1 MALLEFKNLTYESDG
16 LQILKN
22 VSFSIEKG
30 SVTAF
35 LGSPGSGK
43 STALKMLAGI
53 LIPTKGKNL
62 FDGKDVMEMN
72 RKENLAYRKRCG
84 FMFQNSALWAN
95 QDIHHNFLLPLQ
107 IHFPKMD
114 DKDRMDRINEVVKMV
129 GYNRPL
135 NIRPAS
141 LSIGEQ
147 KRVGFGRAIMCEP
160 EVLFLDEPTESLDQ
174 DSAIVLTKLVQD
186 FASKGN
192 TVVFVSH
199 DNDFVNSFKCDK
211 YYFENGSIVDKILLN
226 EEEMWSDEEL

>member
-1 MALLEFKNLTYESDG
+1 MSLMEFKNITYESDG
-16 LQILKN
+16 LTILKN
-22 VSFSIEKG
+22 VSFTLEKG
-30 SVTAF
+30 SITAF

-62 FDGKDVMEMN
+62 FDGKDVMNMS
-72 RKENLAYRKRCG
+72 RKENLEYRRRCG

-95 QDIHHNFLLPLQ
+95 QDINHNFLLPLQ
-107 IHFPKMD
+107 IHFPKMSD
-114 DKDRMDRINEVVKMV
+114 EEKNNRIQEVIKMV
-129 GYNRPL
+129 GYNRQL
-135 NIRPAS
+135 TIRPAS

-160 EVLFLDEPTESLDQ
+160 EVLFLDEPTESLDY
-174 DSAIVLTKLVQD
+174 DSAMVLTKLVQD
-186 FASKGN
+186 FAAKGN

-211 YYFENGSIVDKILLN
+211 YYFENGSIIDKILLN
-226 EEEMWSDEEL
+226 EEDIWSDDEL